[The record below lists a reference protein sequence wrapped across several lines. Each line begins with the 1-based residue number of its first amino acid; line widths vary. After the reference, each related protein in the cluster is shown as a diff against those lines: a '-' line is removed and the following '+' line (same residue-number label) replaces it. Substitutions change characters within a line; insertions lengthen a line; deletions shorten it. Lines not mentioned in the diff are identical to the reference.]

1 MENNGIFEGE
11 FSVDILFKT
20 IFGAHLYGTDTPNSD
35 KDYKAVYA
43 PSMEDLILNRV
54 KLDSSIHESNKTDNH
69 AKSDSSVYEIEY
81 YTLHKF
87 LKQATDGQ
95 LVAIEMLYS
104 PPQFWIGQIS
114 DFFIREIIC
123 KREKFLSKNLIKFV
137 QYAVK
142 QAAKYGIKGSRL
154 HTATKFLKFFENI
167 DEKIRLNDIIIDIE
181 PLLDDHSEIYYI
193 DNNPA
198 ESMLIIC
205 GKKFSFSTKVRYI
218 RNALRKF
225 VDKYGARA
233 KLAVIDK
240 GIDKKACSHAF
251 RAAFEVKELVLTR
264 NLVFPLKE
272 REFLRDIKTGKY
284 TYSEFAPMLE
294 DLIDEVSHL
303 VIKSDLPD
311 TPQVDIDEIIKKYY
325 AMKSTI
331 F

>member
-43 PSMEDLILNRV
+43 PSIEDLILNRV

-104 PPQFWIGQIS
+104 PPQFWIGQVS

-123 KREKFLSKNLIKFV
+123 KREKFLSKNLNKFV

-154 HTATKFLKFFENI
+154 YTVTKFLKFFESIDKKTRLGNVVDNI
-167 DEKIRLNDIIIDIE
+167 KS
-181 PLLDDHSEIYYI
+181 LLDDYSELQYV
-193 DNNPA
+193 DNDLA
-198 ESMLIIC
+198 KSMLIIC
-205 GKKFSFSTKVRYI
+205 EKKFSLTTRVEYI
-218 RNALRKF
+218 IEALRRF
-225 VDKYGARA
+225 VDKYGHRA
-233 KLAVIDK
+233 KLAVIDE
-240 GIDKKACSHAF
+240 GVDKKACSHAF

-272 REFLRDIKTGKY
+272 REFLRDIKIGKY
-284 TYSEFAPMLE
+284 TYTEFVPMLE
-294 DLIDEVSHL
+294 KLIDEVSYL
-303 VIKSDLPD
+303 VENSDLPE

-325 AMKSTI
+325 AMKNTI

>member
-1 MENNGIFEGE
+1 
-11 FSVDILFKT
+11 VDVLFKT
-20 IFGAHLYGTDTPNSD
+20 IFGAHLYGTETADSD
-35 KDYKAVYA
+35 IDYKAVYA
-43 PSMEDLILNRV
+43 PTLEDLILGRV
-54 KLDSSIHESNKTDNH
+54 KLDSSIRESNKKDIH
-69 AKSDSSVYEIEY
+69 IKSDANVYEIEY
-81 YTLHKF
+81 YPLQKF
-87 LKQATDGQ
+87 LKHAAEGQ
-95 LVAIEMLYS
+95 LAAIDMLYS
-104 PPQFWIGQIS
+104 PPQFWIGKVS
-114 DFFIREIIC
+114 DFFIAEVIN

-325 AMKSTI
+325 AMKNTI